1 MEKKRKKTLEKK
13 NNKRV
18 NITFLFVKDRNMQ
31 PYFYDF
37 HDYET

>member
-1 MEKKRKKTLEKK
+1 MEKKRKKTIGEK

-18 NITFLFVKDRNMQ
+18 NITFLFVNMQ